1 MLQLRHCLFLL
12 FFCLPVYLSAQ
23 NEDTLKLVCPLN
35 ESLKP
40 PPEQKST
47 SIGAENLKAAW
58 ISRTD
63 TTVKACISGIVTTI
77 LHDADGKWEV
87 MFNHDGYS
95 FWYSGISRTIVTKG
109 QKIKNGEVI
118 GYTKHGEEI
127 DLQMYDTETSL
138 DPKNYLECK

>member
-1 MLQLRHCLFLL
+1 VQPRHYLLFI
-12 FFCLPVYLSAQ
+12 FFCLPLCLYAQ
-23 NEDTLKLVCPLN
+23 DNDTLKLLCPLN
-35 ESLKP
+35 ESLKA

-58 ISRTD
+58 ISKTD
-63 TTVKACISGIVTTI
+63 TTVKACTNGIVTTI

-87 MFNHDGYS
+87 MFNHEGYS

-109 QKIKNGEVI
+109 QKLKNGEVI
-118 GYTKHGEEI
+118 GYTKRGEEI

-138 DPKNYLECK
+138 DPKNYLDCK